1 MRVKARC
8 LRETFRKDD
17 FRILNWSPYE
27 KKGLELSKYFTFSTK
42 GNDGWADVGKDYEL
56 EIELEKVH
64 PQFGG
69 TYKIVGVPSVEAEDI
84 ASMSIEEKKNIL
96 MQCTSSERIADNILS
111 VYPDYIERVLNEGA
125 DSIDTKP
132 IKNVGSSYHHA
143 YCRKLFDKY
152 KYFYIFNKY
161 SDYKID
167 MVDAKKISE
176 AFGSDEEISGAF
188 KKDPYNVLINICG
201 KSFLSADKIIVNL
214 NPQFRETELRCSYL
228 MLDVLDKNEQESGST
243 RLNGNDLYFYI
254 QNELN
259 YPELLPLVVPTAQK
273 SELIH
278 FDEATKDLA
287 KMNTYLGEC
296 KIADFIKTK
305 LANNHVLDI
314 DWTKYTKFDD
324 GSELTAEQS
333 NALKLFCEKDF
344 ILLTG
349 SAGCVDAETEFFNGK
364 CWKKISEYA
373 EDDLVLQYNEDGSA
387 NLVKPY
393 RYINEPC
400 DMMYHFET
408 KYGIDQTL
416 TPDHRNVVISPKG
429 KMHEFTTEEIKN
441 MQENLATGFNYKFMS
456 SFRYNGEGIDLTDA
470 EIKLMCAVICDGS
483 FYGKANRKQD
493 SWNICRFHIK
503 KERKKIRL
511 REVFKE
517 CDLEWREKEST
528 AEGYTDFYIKAPRR
542 EKEFTEYWYN
552 CSQHQLQI
560 ICDNILFWDGNINY
574 TKNGKIRRRFSTNV
588 KTTAEFIQF
597 AYSAC
602 NMRATINI
610 RDRRGRIR
618 TVNGKDYV
626 QTTLEYSVSIT
637 DRTNVGLSKPNDKG
651 ETTKIESVI
660 PSDGRKYCFTVP
672 SNMLVLRRNNKIFIT
687 GNCGKTKSL
696 QAILDLCDD
705 NKLTYS
711 LFAFTGAASLRITEA
726 THRPASTIHRPYYQE
741 REFDSDVIVCDE
753 FSMDDIEAICMLLS
767 MISNPD
773 AKVIFVGDNFQL
785 LPIGCGN
792 PFNDIINSHSA
803 PNNTL
808 TQVFRYNSSGL
819 LFVATNVRKGIDFF
833 DDEIV
838 KKEGN
843 VYKVYNNYRFYDV
856 DEDDIV
862 DTVVQVY
869 TEYLKKYKPKDILTT
884 SPFNVGDCG
893 TYAINNIIQNIV
905 NPSKPN
911 ETCLTRKIG
920 QVTINFRVG
929 DKVINKKNDYKALTL
944 ESYQMIE
951 ESNGLL
957 SADDVPH
964 TTVFNGQIGYIRDLN
979 EKYCTI
985 QFDEELLVFDKNKM
999 AHDVLLGYCI
1009 SVHSSQGGSAKATL
1023 NIVSEKH
1030 RRMHNRNIFYVA
1042 GTRAEEIHT
1051 DIGSVK
1057 AFKDGIKID
1066 GNKQRDT
1073 FLKEL
1078 LTEQQGLDN

>member
-1 MRVKARC
+1 M
-8 LRETFRKDD
+8 
-17 FRILNWSPYE
+17 I
-27 KKGLELSKYFTFSTK
+27 
-42 GNDGWADVGKDYEL
+42 
-56 EIELEKVH
+56 
-64 PQFGG
+64 
-69 TYKIVGVPSVEAEDI
+69 
-84 ASMSIEEKKNIL
+84 
-96 MQCTSSERIADNILS
+96 
-111 VYPDYIERVLNEGA
+111 
-125 DSIDTKP
+125 
-132 IKNVGSSYHHA
+132 
-143 YCRKLFDKY
+143 
-152 KYFYIFNKY
+152 
-161 SDYKID
+161 
-167 MVDAKKISE
+167 DAKKISE
-176 AFGSDEEISGAF
+176 AFGSDEEIGGAF

-201 KSFLSADKIIVNL
+201 KSFLNADKIIISVD
-214 NPQFRETELRCSYL
+214 PQFEKTELRCSYL

-273 SELIH
+273 SELIY

-349 SAGCVDAETEFFNGK
+349 SAG
-364 CWKKISEYA
+364 
-373 EDDLVLQYNEDGSA
+373 
-387 NLVKPY
+387 
-393 RYINEPC
+393 
-400 DMMYHFET
+400 
-408 KYGIDQTL
+408 
-416 TPDHRNVVISPKG
+416 
-429 KMHEFTTEEIKN
+429 
-441 MQENLATGFNYKFMS
+441 
-456 SFRYNGEGIDLTDA
+456 
-470 EIKLMCAVICDGS
+470 
-483 FYGKANRKQD
+483 
-493 SWNICRFHIK
+493 
-503 KERKKIRL
+503 
-511 REVFKE
+511 
-517 CDLEWREKEST
+517 
-528 AEGYTDFYIKAPRR
+528 
-542 EKEFTEYWYN
+542 
-552 CSQHQLQI
+552 
-560 ICDNILFWDGNINY
+560 
-574 TKNGKIRRRFSTNV
+574 
-588 KTTAEFIQF
+588 
-597 AYSAC
+597 
-602 NMRATINI
+602 
-610 RDRRGRIR
+610 
-618 TVNGKDYV
+618 
-626 QTTLEYSVSIT
+626 
-637 DRTNVGLSKPNDKG
+637 
-651 ETTKIESVI
+651 
-660 PSDGRKYCFTVP
+660 
-672 SNMLVLRRNNKIFIT
+672 
-687 GNCGKTKSL
+687 CGKTKSL

-767 MISNPD
+767 MISNPN

-833 DDEIV
+833 ENEIV

-911 ETCLTRKIG
+911 EPCLTRKIG
-920 QVTINFRVG
+920 QITINFRVG

-951 ESNGLL
+951 ESGGLL

-1057 AFKDGIKID
+1057 AFKEGIKID

-1078 LTEQQGLDN
+1078 LTEEQGLDN

>member
-1 MRVKARC
+1 MSRFYLGGNMRVKARC

-56 EIELEKVH
+56 EIELESVH

-132 IKNVGSSYHHA
+132 IQNVGSAYHHA

-167 MVDAKKISE
+167 MIDAKKISE
-176 AFGSDEEISGAF
+176 GFGSDGEIEEAF

-201 KSFLSADKIIVNL
+201 KSFLSADKIIISL
-214 NPQFRETELRCSYL
+214 NPQLKETELRCTYL
-228 MLDVLDKNEQESGST
+228 MIDVLDKNEQESGST

-259 YPELLPLVVPTAQK
+259 YPELLPLIVPTAQK

-278 FDEATKDLA
+278 FDEPTKDLA

-296 KIADFIKTK
+296 RIADFIKTK
-305 LANNHVLDI
+305 LSNNHVLDI

-349 SAGCVDAETEFFNGK
+349 SAGC
-364 CWKKISEYA
+364 
-373 EDDLVLQYNEDGSA
+373 
-387 NLVKPY
+387 
-393 RYINEPC
+393 
-400 DMMYHFET
+400 
-408 KYGIDQTL
+408 
-416 TPDHRNVVISPKG
+416 
-429 KMHEFTTEEIKN
+429 
-441 MQENLATGFNYKFMS
+441 
-456 SFRYNGEGIDLTDA
+456 
-470 EIKLMCAVICDGS
+470 
-483 FYGKANRKQD
+483 
-493 SWNICRFHIK
+493 
-503 KERKKIRL
+503 
-511 REVFKE
+511 
-517 CDLEWREKEST
+517 
-528 AEGYTDFYIKAPRR
+528 
-542 EKEFTEYWYN
+542 
-552 CSQHQLQI
+552 
-560 ICDNILFWDGNINY
+560 
-574 TKNGKIRRRFSTNV
+574 
-588 KTTAEFIQF
+588 
-597 AYSAC
+597 
-602 NMRATINI
+602 
-610 RDRRGRIR
+610 
-618 TVNGKDYV
+618 
-626 QTTLEYSVSIT
+626 
-637 DRTNVGLSKPNDKG
+637 
-651 ETTKIESVI
+651 
-660 PSDGRKYCFTVP
+660 
-672 SNMLVLRRNNKIFIT
+672 
-687 GNCGKTKSL
+687 GKTKSL

-705 NKLTYS
+705 NRLTYS

-767 MISNPD
+767 MISNPN

-856 DEDDIV
+856 DEEDIV

-911 ETCLTRKIG
+911 EPCLTRKIG
-920 QVTINFRVG
+920 QITINFRVG

-951 ESNGLL
+951 ESGGLL

-1057 AFKDGIKID
+1057 AFKEGIKID

-1078 LTEQQGLDN
+1078 LIEEQGLDN

>member
-1 MRVKARC
+1 MRVKAKC
-8 LRETFRKDD
+8 LREAFRKDD

-27 KKGLELSKYFTFSTK
+27 KKGLELSKYFTFSSK
-42 GNDGWADVGKDYEL
+42 GNDNWADIGKDYEL
-56 EIELEKVH
+56 EIELESVH

-111 VYPDYIERVLNEGA
+111 IYPDYIERVLNEGA

-132 IKNVGSSYHHA
+132 IQNVGSAYHHA

-167 MVDAKKISE
+167 MIDAKKISE
-176 AFGSDEEISGAF
+176 AFGSDGEIEVAF

-201 KSFLSADKIIVNL
+201 KSFLSADKTIISL
-214 NPQFRETELRCSYL
+214 NPQLKETELRCTYL
-228 MLDVLDKNEQESGST
+228 MIDVLDKNEQESGST

-259 YPELLPLVVPTAQK
+259 YPELLPLIVPTAQK

-278 FDEATKDLA
+278 FDEPTKDLA

-296 KIADFIKTK
+296 RIADFIKTK
-305 LANNHVLDI
+305 LSNNHVLDI

-324 GSELTAEQS
+324 GSELTVEQS

-349 SAGCVDAETEFFNGK
+349 SAGC
-364 CWKKISEYA
+364 
-373 EDDLVLQYNEDGSA
+373 
-387 NLVKPY
+387 
-393 RYINEPC
+393 
-400 DMMYHFET
+400 
-408 KYGIDQTL
+408 
-416 TPDHRNVVISPKG
+416 
-429 KMHEFTTEEIKN
+429 
-441 MQENLATGFNYKFMS
+441 
-456 SFRYNGEGIDLTDA
+456 
-470 EIKLMCAVICDGS
+470 
-483 FYGKANRKQD
+483 
-493 SWNICRFHIK
+493 
-503 KERKKIRL
+503 
-511 REVFKE
+511 
-517 CDLEWREKEST
+517 
-528 AEGYTDFYIKAPRR
+528 
-542 EKEFTEYWYN
+542 
-552 CSQHQLQI
+552 
-560 ICDNILFWDGNINY
+560 
-574 TKNGKIRRRFSTNV
+574 
-588 KTTAEFIQF
+588 
-597 AYSAC
+597 
-602 NMRATINI
+602 
-610 RDRRGRIR
+610 
-618 TVNGKDYV
+618 
-626 QTTLEYSVSIT
+626 
-637 DRTNVGLSKPNDKG
+637 
-651 ETTKIESVI
+651 
-660 PSDGRKYCFTVP
+660 
-672 SNMLVLRRNNKIFIT
+672 
-687 GNCGKTKSL
+687 GKTKSL

-705 NKLTYS
+705 NRLTYS

-767 MISNPD
+767 MISNLD

-843 VYKVYNNYRFYDV
+843 IYKVYNNYRFYDV
-856 DEDDIV
+856 DEEDIV

-911 ETCLTRKIG
+911 EPCLTRKIG
-920 QVTINFRVG
+920 QIIINFRVG

-951 ESNGLL
+951 ESGGLL

-1057 AFKDGIKID
+1057 AFKEGIKID

-1078 LTEQQGLDN
+1078 LKEQQGLDN

>member
-1 MRVKARC
+1 MSRFYLGGNMRVKARC

-56 EIELEKVH
+56 EIELESVH

-132 IKNVGSSYHHA
+132 IQNVGSAYHHA

-167 MVDAKKISE
+167 MIDAKKISE
-176 AFGSDEEISGAF
+176 GFGSDGEIEEAF

-201 KSFLSADKIIVNL
+201 KSFLSADKIIISL
-214 NPQFRETELRCSYL
+214 NPQLKETELRCTYL
-228 MLDVLDKNEQESGST
+228 MIDVLDKNEQESGST

-259 YPELLPLVVPTAQK
+259 YPELLPLIVPTAQK

-278 FDEATKDLA
+278 FDEPTKDLA

-296 KIADFIKTK
+296 RIADFIKTK
-305 LANNHVLDI
+305 LSNNHVLDI

-349 SAGCVDAETEFFNGK
+349 SAGC
-364 CWKKISEYA
+364 
-373 EDDLVLQYNEDGSA
+373 
-387 NLVKPY
+387 
-393 RYINEPC
+393 
-400 DMMYHFET
+400 
-408 KYGIDQTL
+408 
-416 TPDHRNVVISPKG
+416 
-429 KMHEFTTEEIKN
+429 
-441 MQENLATGFNYKFMS
+441 
-456 SFRYNGEGIDLTDA
+456 
-470 EIKLMCAVICDGS
+470 
-483 FYGKANRKQD
+483 
-493 SWNICRFHIK
+493 
-503 KERKKIRL
+503 
-511 REVFKE
+511 
-517 CDLEWREKEST
+517 
-528 AEGYTDFYIKAPRR
+528 
-542 EKEFTEYWYN
+542 
-552 CSQHQLQI
+552 
-560 ICDNILFWDGNINY
+560 
-574 TKNGKIRRRFSTNV
+574 
-588 KTTAEFIQF
+588 
-597 AYSAC
+597 
-602 NMRATINI
+602 
-610 RDRRGRIR
+610 
-618 TVNGKDYV
+618 
-626 QTTLEYSVSIT
+626 
-637 DRTNVGLSKPNDKG
+637 
-651 ETTKIESVI
+651 
-660 PSDGRKYCFTVP
+660 
-672 SNMLVLRRNNKIFIT
+672 
-687 GNCGKTKSL
+687 GKTKSL

-705 NKLTYS
+705 NRLTYS

-767 MISNPD
+767 MISNPN

-856 DEDDIV
+856 DEEDIV

-911 ETCLTRKIG
+911 EPCLTRKIG
-920 QVTINFRVG
+920 QITINFRVG

-951 ESNGLL
+951 ESGGLL

-964 TTVFNGQIGYIRDLN
+964 STVFNGQIGYIRDLN

-1057 AFKDGIKID
+1057 AFKEGIKID

-1078 LTEQQGLDN
+1078 LIEEQGLDN

>member
-1 MRVKARC
+1 MSRFYLGGNMRVKARC

-56 EIELEKVH
+56 EIELENVH

-132 IKNVGSSYHHA
+132 IQNVGSAYHHA

-167 MVDAKKISE
+167 MIDAKKISE
-176 AFGSDEEISGAF
+176 GFGSDGEIEEAF

-201 KSFLSADKIIVNL
+201 KSFLSADKIIISL
-214 NPQFRETELRCSYL
+214 NPQLKETELRCTYL
-228 MLDVLDKNEQESGST
+228 MIDVLDKNEQESGST

-259 YPELLPLVVPTAQK
+259 YPELLPLIVPTAQK

-278 FDEATKDLA
+278 FDEPTKDLA

-296 KIADFIKTK
+296 RIADFIKTK
-305 LANNHVLDI
+305 LSNNHVLDI

-349 SAGCVDAETEFFNGK
+349 SAGC
-364 CWKKISEYA
+364 
-373 EDDLVLQYNEDGSA
+373 
-387 NLVKPY
+387 
-393 RYINEPC
+393 
-400 DMMYHFET
+400 
-408 KYGIDQTL
+408 
-416 TPDHRNVVISPKG
+416 
-429 KMHEFTTEEIKN
+429 
-441 MQENLATGFNYKFMS
+441 
-456 SFRYNGEGIDLTDA
+456 
-470 EIKLMCAVICDGS
+470 
-483 FYGKANRKQD
+483 
-493 SWNICRFHIK
+493 
-503 KERKKIRL
+503 
-511 REVFKE
+511 
-517 CDLEWREKEST
+517 
-528 AEGYTDFYIKAPRR
+528 
-542 EKEFTEYWYN
+542 
-552 CSQHQLQI
+552 
-560 ICDNILFWDGNINY
+560 
-574 TKNGKIRRRFSTNV
+574 
-588 KTTAEFIQF
+588 
-597 AYSAC
+597 
-602 NMRATINI
+602 
-610 RDRRGRIR
+610 
-618 TVNGKDYV
+618 
-626 QTTLEYSVSIT
+626 
-637 DRTNVGLSKPNDKG
+637 
-651 ETTKIESVI
+651 
-660 PSDGRKYCFTVP
+660 
-672 SNMLVLRRNNKIFIT
+672 
-687 GNCGKTKSL
+687 GKTKSL

-705 NKLTYS
+705 NRLTYS

-767 MISNPD
+767 MISNPN

-856 DEDDIV
+856 DEEDIV

-911 ETCLTRKIG
+911 EPCLTRKIG
-920 QVTINFRVG
+920 QITINFRVG

-951 ESNGLL
+951 ESGGLL

-1057 AFKDGIKID
+1057 AFKEGIKID

-1078 LTEQQGLDN
+1078 LIEEQGLDN